1 MKKIISNIAKID
13 DWVDKAPDPVT
24 FQNNDDF
31 MNFVVELMNYCL
43 YLLKVS
49 VALAPTPSIAHNG
62 FSKNT
67 AIIVGHM
74 VRITKLYEGFLIHIS
89 KGQAELALI
98 FFRLIFETSIR
109 MSYMIGSKSKRKTF
123 HSFIL
128 TSYKPEKEILEDLY
142 EKKENRP
149 LINIE
154 KRMIR
159 KIESRMQ
166 EDGISTQELMNNK
179 TWNVDGKN
187 ARELLKA
194 LGNEKQYAYAFSNG
208 SHFVHGDWCEINL
221 HHVDK
226 KGRFYIPQLNYTT
239 PDPRIACSVNTQ
251 CLKTLIEYLVWRKSD
266 PDKVVFPVVQK
277 LLELNGKIDSA
288 HENTLGA

>member
-1 MKKIISNIAKID
+1 MEKIISNIAEID
-13 DWVDKAPDPVT
+13 GWIYKAPDPVT

-31 MNFVVELMNYCL
+31 MNFVVVLMNYCL

-49 VALAPTPSIAHNG
+49 VALAPSSSIANNG
-62 FSKNT
+62 FSKHT
-67 AIIVGHM
+67 AIVVGHM
-74 VRITKLYEGFLIHIS
+74 VRMTKLYEGFLIHIS

-98 FFRLIFETSIR
+98 FFRLIYETSIR
-109 MSYMIGSKSKRKTF
+109 MSYLIESKMKKETF

-166 EDGISTQELMNNK
+166 KDGISTQELMNNK
-179 TWNVDGKN
+179 TWNIDGKN

-208 SHFVHGDWCEINL
+208 SHFVHGDWCEIDL
-221 HHVDK
+221 YHVDK
-226 KGRFYIPQLNYTT
+226 KGHFYTPQLNFTT

-251 CLKTLIEYLVWRKSD
+251 CLRTLLKYLAWRKSD
-266 PDKVVFPVVQK
+266 PDKVVFPVIQK
-277 LLELNGKIDSA
+277 LLELNRKVDSA

>member
-1 MKKIISNIAKID
+1 MEKILSNIAEID
-13 DWVDKAPDPVT
+13 GWIDKAPDPVT

-31 MNFVVELMNYCL
+31 MNFVVVLMNYCL
-43 YLLKVS
+43 YLLKIS
-49 VALAPTPSIAHNG
+49 VALAPSSSIANNG
-62 FSKNT
+62 FSKHT
-67 AIIVGHM
+67 AIVVGHM
-74 VRITKLYEGFLIHIS
+74 VRMTKLYEGFLIHIS

-98 FFRLIFETSIR
+98 FFRLIYETSIR
-109 MSYMIGSKSKRKTF
+109 MSYLIESKTKKKTF

-166 EDGISTQELMNNK
+166 KDGISTQELMNNK
-179 TWNVDGKN
+179 TWYVDGKN

-208 SHFVHGDWCEINL
+208 SHFVHGDWCEIDL
-221 HHVDK
+221 YHVDK
-226 KGRFYIPQLNYTT
+226 KGRFYTPQ
-239 PDPRIACSVNTQ
+239 
-251 CLKTLIEYLVWRKSD
+251 
-266 PDKVVFPVVQK
+266 
-277 LLELNGKIDSA
+277 
-288 HENTLGA
+288 